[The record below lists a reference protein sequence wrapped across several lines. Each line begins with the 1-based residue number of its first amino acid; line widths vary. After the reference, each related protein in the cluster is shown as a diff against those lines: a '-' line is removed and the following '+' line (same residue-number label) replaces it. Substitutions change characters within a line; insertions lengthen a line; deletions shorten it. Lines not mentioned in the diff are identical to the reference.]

1 MLLQQLIHRIP
12 SPEEK
17 MNPRMRNTIFIILLT
32 LFTSTVGATTIK
44 IYTQQDFDLLSTNI
58 MKAIKQGKKD
68 ISVDIETKELRFSDN
83 QISITGIKRRDVSI
97 SIHGNGVRIMSR
109 GISVKEVKSPT
120 FMYLRNGDY
129 YNPWTEFQQLQDT
142 ISIIDEAL
150 HLCSINTPSKNKE
163 DLHPQNKY
171 INYTCWYTSR
181 TSSVT
186 YISKNRIE
194 FDGGEWAVPQQG
206 NFFNVN
212 MDYSYAKVFPRYRL
226 FGVKA
231 VPNKLYE
238 CAASTLLKIAFCDFQ
253 SFSIDNINVTGS
265 SNNGAL
271 ILIDSSKADSISI
284 SNSTFRCIGG
294 TILLDRKSSNVCFSG
309 NRVDTFIG
317 YGIESEVG
325 SAGSKVHDNAF
336 SNCTLG
342 MEMGF
347 AIKMRSDNFVVRNN
361 TISDFC
367 YGGIGV
373 GIYAKTKT
381 DKKCTGIVSD
391 NELYYTDTFLSNL
404 SQHTLMDT
412 GAIYTWTRT
421 DGVTISNNYIHD
433 IAGIKSNNGIFCD
446 DGAKGIT
453 LSGNRIERIHGG
465 YDINL
470 RWCETYKADVP
481 DHNSGNRIF
490 NNQTTGKVR
499 FETQRP

>member
-1 MLLQQLIHRIP
+1 
-12 SPEEK
+12 
-17 MNPRMRNTIFIILLT
+17 MRHT
-32 LFTSTVGATTIK
+32 LFTIFLALLTVTAGAVTRSVR
-44 IYTQQDFDLLSTNI
+44 TQQDCDLQNGRI
-58 MKAIKQGKKD
+58 AEEIRRGEKD
-68 ISVDIETKELRFSDN
+68 ISVIIEARELTFADN
-83 QISITGIKRRDVSI
+83 QICLKSIKRSDVSI
-97 SIHGNGVRIMSR
+97 SIHGRGVRLTSEGR
-109 GISVKEVKSPT
+109 FVKIPQDPAL
-120 FMYLRNGDY
+120 MYLRHGNY
-129 YNPWTEFQQLQDT
+129 YNPWTEFRQLTDT
-142 ISIIDEAL
+142 ISIVDTSS
-150 HLCSINTPSKNKE
+150 HLCRITTSSKNRRN
-163 DLHPQNKY
+163 PQPQDKY

-181 TSSVT
+181 TSPVT
-186 YISKNRIE
+186 GIGTREIE
-194 FDGGEWAVPQQG
+194 FDGGDWAVPQKG

-226 FGVKA
+226 FGTKRS
-231 VPNKLYE
+231 PGKIYE
-238 CAASTLLKIAFCDFQ
+238 CTASTLVRLEFCTLR
-253 SFSIDNINVTGS
+253 SFSIDSINVTGS
-265 SNNGAL
+265 SGRGAL
-271 ILIDSSKADSISI
+271 ITVDSSHADSIAFSG
-284 SNSTFRCIGG
+284 SSFRYIGG
-294 TILLDRKSSNVCFSG
+294 SVLIDRKSSNVRFSG
-309 NRVDTFIG
+309 NRVDTFMG
-317 YGIESEVG
+317 YGVESEVG
-325 SAGSKVHDNAF
+325 STGSKVHDNTF

-347 AIKMRSDNFVVRNN
+347 AIKMRGDNFIVRNN

-381 DKKCTGIVSD
+381 DKKCTGIISD
-391 NELYYTDTFLSNL
+391 NELYYTDAFLANL

-433 IAGIKSNNGIFCD
+433 IAGIKSNSGIFCD

-453 LSGNRIERIHGG
+453 LSGNRIERIYGG
-465 YDINL
+465 YDIDL

>member
-1 MLLQQLIHRIP
+1 MRRALLTIFLMLL
-12 SPEEK
+12 
-17 MNPRMRNTIFIILLT
+17 TVT
-32 LFTSTVGATTIK
+32 LNAVTLSVQ
-44 IYTQQDFDLLSTNI
+44 TQQDFDALSTRIAEEIARGEKN
-58 MKAIKQGKKD
+58 
-68 ISVDIETKELRFSDN
+68 ISVNIEARTLTFADT
-83 QISITGIKRRDVSI
+83 QISISGIHSNDISI
-97 SIHGNGVRIMSR
+97 SIHGKGVLLTSR
-109 GISVKEVKSPT
+109 GHLVRAVTHPSL
-120 FMYLRNGDY
+120 MYLKDGDY
-129 YNPWTEFQQLQDT
+129 YNPWTEFRQLHDT
-142 ISIIDEAL
+142 ISIADESS
-150 HLCSINTPSKNKE
+150 HLCGIYTSSKNKK
-163 DLHPQNKY
+163 DLHPQNIF

-181 TSSVT
+181 TSPVT
-186 YISKNRIE
+186 YISKKRIE
-194 FDGGEWAVPQQG
+194 FDGGDWAVPQQG

-212 MDYSYAKVFPRYRL
+212 MDYSYAKIFPRYRL

-231 VPNKLYE
+231 VPDNLYE

-253 SFSIDNINVTGS
+253 SFSIDHINVTGS

-284 SNSTFRCIGG
+284 SNNTFRCIGG
-294 TILLDRKSSNVCFSG
+294 TVLLDRKSTNVCFTG
-309 NRVDTFIG
+309 NKVDTFMG
-317 YGIESEVG
+317 YGIDSEIG
-325 SAGSKVHDNAF
+325 STGAKVTDNTF

-347 AIKMRSDNFVVRNN
+347 AIKMRSDDFTVRNN

-433 IAGIKSNNGIFCD
+433 IDGIKDNRGIFCD
-446 DGAKGIT
+446 DGAKNIT
-453 LSGNRIERIHGG
+453 TSNNRIENIHNS
-465 YDINL
+465 YDIDL

-481 DHNSGNRIF
+481 DNNTGNKMF
-490 NNQTTGKVR
+490 NNLTTGKVR
-499 FETQRP
+499 FETKHP

>member
-1 MLLQQLIHRIP
+1 
-12 SPEEK
+12 
-17 MNPRMRNTIFIILLT
+17 MRTIICNILLIM
-32 LFTSTVGATTIK
+32 LYATVNAETIK
-44 IYTQQDFDLLSTNI
+44 IRTQQDFNLLSAKI
-58 MKAIKQGKKD
+58 ADAINRGEKV
-68 ISVDIETKELRFSDN
+68 ISVDIETKELTFSNN
-83 QISITGIKRRDVSI
+83 QISLAGIKRKNVSI
-97 SIHGNGVRIMSR
+97 SIHGNGVNIMSK
-109 GISVKEVKSPT
+109 GKLVKKVTNPAS
-120 FMYLRNGDY
+120 MYLRNGDY
-129 YNPWTEFQQLQDT
+129 YDPWTEFQQLQDT
-142 ISIIDEAL
+142 ISIIDESS
-150 HLCSINTPSKNKE
+150 HLCIIYTSSKNKK

-181 TSSVT
+181 TSPVT
-186 YISKNRIE
+186 YINKNRIE
-194 FDGGEWAVPQQG
+194 FDGGDWAVPQQG

-212 MDYSYAKVFPRYRL
+212 MDYSYAKIFPRYRL
-226 FGVKA
+226 FGIKA
-231 VPNKLYE
+231 VPDNLYE

-284 SNSTFRCIGG
+284 SNSIFRCIGG
-294 TILLDRKSSNVCFSG
+294 TILLDRKSSNVCFTG
-309 NRVDTFIG
+309 NKVDTFVG

-325 SAGSKVHDNAF
+325 STGAKVTDNTF

-347 AIKMRSDNFVVRNN
+347 AIKMRGDNFIVRNN
-361 TISDFC
+361 TIFDFC

-391 NELYYTDTFLSNL
+391 NELYYTDAFLSNL

-490 NNQTTGKVR
+490 NNQTSGKVR
-499 FETQRP
+499 FETKHP

>member
-1 MLLQQLIHRIP
+1 MRRALSTIFLMLL
-12 SPEEK
+12 
-17 MNPRMRNTIFIILLT
+17 TVT
-32 LFTSTVGATTIK
+32 LNAVTLSVQ
-44 IYTQQDFDLLSTNI
+44 TQQDFDALSTRIAEEIARGEKN
-58 MKAIKQGKKD
+58 
-68 ISVDIETKELRFSDN
+68 ISVNIEARTLTFADT
-83 QISITGIKRRDVSI
+83 QISISGIHSNDVSI
-97 SIHGNGVRIMSR
+97 SIHGKGVQLTSR
-109 GISVKEVKSPT
+109 GHLVRAVTHPSL
-120 FMYLRNGDY
+120 MYLKDGDY
-129 YNPWTEFQQLQDT
+129 YNPWTEFRQLHDT
-142 ISIIDEAL
+142 ISITDESS
-150 HLCSINTPSKNKE
+150 HLCGIYTSSKNKK
-163 DLHPQNKY
+163 DLHPQNIF

-181 TSSVT
+181 TSPVT
-186 YISKNRIE
+186 YISKKRIE
-194 FDGGEWAVPQQG
+194 FDGGDWAVPQQG

-212 MDYSYAKVFPRYRL
+212 LDYSYAKIFPRYRL

-231 VPNKLYE
+231 VPDNLYE

-294 TILLDRKSSNVCFSG
+294 TILLDRKSSNVCFLG
-309 NRVDTFIG
+309 NRVDTFMG
-317 YGIESEVG
+317 YGVESEVG
-325 SAGSKVHDNAF
+325 STGSKVHDNTF

-347 AIKMRSDNFVVRNN
+347 AIKMRGDNFIVRNN
-361 TISDFC
+361 IISDFC

-373 GIYAKTKT
+373 GIYAKTRT
-381 DKKCTGIVSD
+381 DKKCTGIISD
-391 NELYYTDTFLSNL
+391 NELYYTDAFLANL

-433 IAGIKSNNGIFCD
+433 IAGIKSNSGIFCD

-453 LSGNRIERIHGG
+453 LSGNRIERIYGG
-465 YDINL
+465 YDIDL